1 MTRQSV
7 RKSIRFAPMAG
18 VMISLLFASQVLAEG
33 PIEGFRDLKFGMTGE
48 EVKQLDHCSSPKDC
62 MYELSEKNR
71 YITLLYDGEGSPD
84 PARESSPQGAKAG
97 LAKISIDMGH
107 FTDEWYKEL
116 QIILGNSYRL
126 THDLN
131 QETIEAF
138 LAQQQNE
145 LTSGYED
152 GQILLTVL
160 RRPFGNLVLTVI
172 YQNADLA
179 KAFVQSTAAS
189 GG

>member
-1 MTRQSV
+1 MTRQSAS
-7 RKSIRFAPMAG
+7 KSIRFGQMAG
-18 VMISLLFASQVLAEG
+18 ALISLLFASQALAEG

-71 YITLLYDGEGSPD
+71 YLTLFYDGKVSPD
-84 PARESSPQGAKAG
+84 PARQSSPEGAEGG
-97 LAKISIDMGH
+97 LTRISIDMGH

-138 LAQQQNE
+138 LAQQQDE

-152 GQILLTVL
+152 GQVLLTVL

-172 YQNADLA
+172 YQNSDLA
-179 KAFVQSTAAS
+179 KAFAQSQEAS
-189 GG
+189 GS

>member
-1 MTRQSV
+1 MTGQSDS
-7 RKSIRFAPMAG
+7 KSIRFGQLAG
-18 VMISLLFASQVLAEG
+18 AMIFFFFASQALAEG

-71 YITLLYDGEGSPD
+71 YITLSYDGEVSPD
-84 PARESSPQGAKAG
+84 PAQQSSPKGTKAG
-97 LAKISIDMGH
+97 LTRISIDMGH

-131 QETIEAF
+131 QKTVEAF
-138 LAQQQNE
+138 LAQQQDE

-152 GQILLTVL
+152 GQVLLTVR

-172 YQNADLA
+172 YQNTDLA
-179 KAFVQSTAAS
+179 KAFVQSKEAS
-189 GG
+189 GS